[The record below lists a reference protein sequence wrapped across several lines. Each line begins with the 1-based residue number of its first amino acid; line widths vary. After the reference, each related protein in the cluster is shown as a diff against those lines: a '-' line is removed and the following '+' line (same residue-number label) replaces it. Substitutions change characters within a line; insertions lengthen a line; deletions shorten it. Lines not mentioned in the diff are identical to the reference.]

1 MIRIAAMGD
10 NVVDCYI
17 SKKMMFP
24 GGNCLNVSVFARRL
38 GAVATYIG
46 AIGRDPAGKALQGSL
61 AAEGVLTDRLRV
73 LPGSTAYCIIGHN
86 GAERVFLRA
95 DLGVSMFQPDH
106 GDLNYLKE
114 FDVVHVGQS
123 SGLDDFID
131 QIARSTRLSYDFSI
145 RNSVE
150 PFPADRPALLP
161 CFGLRGRIGPRAFGG
176 ADQHA
181 SRRGRPVGSGY
192 SRKEGSDA
200 QRRSLNVSR
209 STPCR
214 CCHWI
219 RWARATP
226 LLHGLSTAC

>member
-17 SKKMMFP
+17 LKKMMFP

-114 FDVVHVGQS
+114 FDAVHVGQS

-131 QIARSTRLSYDFSI
+131 PIARSTRLSYDFSV
-145 RNSVE
+145 RKSVDH
-150 PFPADRPALLP
+150 FQ
-161 CFGLRGRIGPRAFGG
+161 RIGPHCFLASASAGELDHAHSAELINTLLAAG
-176 ADQHA
+176 AQWA
-181 SRRGRPVGSGY
+181 LVTCERRERCSGRT
-192 SRKEGSDA
+192 
-200 QRRSLNVSR
+200 LNVSR

-219 RWARATP
+219 RSARATP
-226 LLHGLSTAC
+226 LLHGLFTAC